1 MKASKKKNDKHS
13 SDEEEPDD
21 EDDGGDVKQQQPST
35 SDQGGQSS
43 TSGQQQQQKEK
54 EKKPTK
60 DAQQE
65 YIDSLREVFKPFSK
79 DDMILSKDLGS
90 VMRALAQNPSEA
102 ELKELVDEIGTET
115 IDFDQ
120 FVTLMRKKAKKEDK
134 VNEDELREGLKLF
147 DVERTGVL
155 TTQQLRFM
163 ISAYG
168 EKWTE
173 EEIEEMIRDAD
184 TDNDGM
190 VNYEEFVKTIVQQ

>member
-1 MKASKKKNDKHS
+1 
-13 SDEEEPDD
+13 
-21 EDDGGDVKQQQPST
+21 
-35 SDQGGQSS
+35 
-43 TSGQQQQQKEK
+43 
-54 EKKPTK
+54 
-60 DAQQE
+60 
-65 YIDSLREVFKPFSK
+65 
-79 DDMILSKDLGS
+79 
-90 VMRALAQNPSEA
+90 MRALAQNPSEA